1 MVFIVLC
8 IVAIVLLSVVRM
20 NVSGNKSEETAEFE
34 FNKGTDDIDTNKKH
48 WEYICGTIE
57 KNLESYKAIKEV
69 SVQPAAYDDYLP
81 NKEIVINVSL
91 QEGKTL
97 DDELQKSIETYVY
110 TVIDCEKV
118 TVVEEKE
125 ELIGNCETHFLKA
138 CVVQM

>member
-8 IVAIVLLSVVRM
+8 MVAIVLLSVVR
-20 NVSGNKSEETAEFE
+20 
-34 FNKGTDDIDTNKKH
+34 
-48 WEYICGTIE
+48 
-57 KNLESYKAIKEV
+57 
-69 SVQPAAYDDYLP
+69 
-81 NKEIVINVSL
+81 INVSL

-125 ELIGNCETHFLKA
+125 
-138 CVVQM
+138 